1 MIVLVTKEAILLK
14 VITTLIQSIL
24 SIALIGLLTLLTM
37 LLVKK
42 TVYLFQLVILETNRF
57 SYYLLV
63 DGILIYFL
71 YFEFIALIVKYFE
84 QNGQFPL
91 RYFIYIG
98 ITAIIRFI
106 ILNHE
111 NALHTLLYAAAI
123 FLLVKTLLLVQS
135 DQFKQE

>member
-1 MIVLVTKEAILLK
+1 
-14 VITTLIQSIL
+14 
-24 SIALIGLLTLLTM
+24 M

-42 TVYLFQLVILETNRF
+42 TVYLFQLVVLETNQF

-91 RYFIYIG
+91 RYFIYI
-98 ITAIIRFI
+98 
-106 ILNHE
+106 
-111 NALHTLLYAAAI
+111 ALLPLSVLS
-123 FLLVKTLLLVQS
+123 F
-135 DQFKQE
+135 